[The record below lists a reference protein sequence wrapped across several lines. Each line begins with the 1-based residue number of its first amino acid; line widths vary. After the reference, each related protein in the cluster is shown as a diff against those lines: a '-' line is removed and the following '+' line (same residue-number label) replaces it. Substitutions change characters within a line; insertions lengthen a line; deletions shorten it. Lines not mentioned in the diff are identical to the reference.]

1 MLEVSI
7 METIKQEAMRVI
19 STLPDDAS
27 LDDIMYNLYVVDKVR
42 KGKNDIRN
50 GNYRSSEALKKEI
63 EKW

>member
-1 MLEVSI
+1 
-7 METIKQEAMRVI
+7 METIKQEAMRII

-27 LDDIMYNLYVVDKVR
+27 LDDIIYKLYVVDKVR
-42 KGKNDIRN
+42 KGKNDVRN

>member
-1 MLEVSI
+1 